1 MREKKA
7 SIEILN
13 IEKMEIFI
21 FLSTTARI
29 FAYDYNFDDG
39 FARLLR
45 SIKSM
50 QILNQLLYQNILRF
64 KKIFIP

>member
-7 SIEILN
+7 SIELLN

-29 FAYDYNFDDG
+29 FTYDYNFDDS